1 MRGVSSSEDVGSPA
15 PRVRFCT
22 EILRNFLYQFLKF
35 KFNLANPTCSHF
47 VSHNFSSFIFFTL
60 YHIFNPLPCFDII
73 CCIVCLSHLI
83 IYSRYVYSVS
93 REGVICDLLSRW
105 FAESPLVKCAGFYAK
120 KVVLVV

>member
-35 KFNLANPTCSHF
+35 KFNLANPTSSHF

-60 YHIFNPLPCFDII
+60 YLQSSAYALILFAVLYALAILLYTQGMFTLSVERVLYAIF
-73 CCIVCLSHLI
+73 
-83 IYSRYVYSVS
+83 
-93 REGVICDLLSRW
+93 LSRW
-105 FAESPLVKCAGFYAK
+105 FAEGPLVKCADFTAK